1 MISYSCNLNIIDQTR
16 RNLQELGVLVEEL
29 PMQNS
34 DAIAVGGPNLVIVI
48 VFNQYLFSGFIDSI
62 A

>member
-48 VFNQYLFSGFIDSI
+48 VFNQLLFSGFIDSI